1 MNLVSG
7 LGAALLGQK
16 PKSGK
21 AAPDFGKGAWPIPR
35 EPDENLTS
43 RYSPAVSPKDPTT
56 KGPFA
61 VQGQKA
67 SDLEY
72 RTYTALKR
80 LGWSDRNIQFQTPIL
95 GGRRPGGQVLDFVVY
110 AQGAVYVIFVNGDYW
125 HKFGGK
131 GDTTRMNEN
140 IAKSVMKG
148 STVISLFNGD
158 LLTDEQA
165 YLKLRQL
172 VGRGS

>member
-1 MNLVSG
+1 MSE
-7 LGAALLGQK
+7 LGAALIGQK
-16 PKSGK
+16 PKSST
-21 AAPDFGKGAWPIPR
+21 AAQKFGMGALPLPR
-35 EPDENLTS
+35 RPDENLTS
-43 RYSPAVSPKDPTT
+43 RYSPAVSPKDPST
-56 KGPFA
+56 KGPFS

-72 RTYTALKR
+72 RTYSALRR
-80 LGWSDRNIQFQTPIL
+80 LGWSDPNIQFQTPIL
-95 GGRRPGGQVLDFVVY
+95 GGRRPGGQVLDFVLY

-125 HKFGGK
+125 HKYGGK